1 MWRYLIQ
8 LHTWSILTDKNFK
21 KYTKQFAFFGR
32 TSLSCW
38 AKFDFYSGKLFAR
51 LFLWV
56 SMMVCCK
63 SVEKEILA
71 ANEIYIYK
79 LLKFFFRS
87 LNHGHQIVFLKSMF
101 FFQKT
106 VQLEPEIIIT
116 IYFFRFF
123 LRWENLR
130 DA

>member
-1 MWRYLIQ
+1 
-8 LHTWSILTDKNFK
+8 
-21 KYTKQFAFFGR
+21 
-32 TSLSCW
+32 
-38 AKFDFYSGKLFAR
+38 
-51 LFLWV
+51 
-56 SMMVCCK
+56 MMVCCK

-101 FFQKT
+101 FFSSKT

-123 LRWENLR
+123 LR
-130 DA
+130 